1 MRRWCSESSSPDMS
15 LFSFLF
21 PSQVPKEHRKLL
33 AAVKSMTGVTP
44 KDPWVY
50 LNAFRRKGNSKS
62 QHQANLSYERL
73 EYLGDA
79 VLGVLLAEYLFDKY
93 PKGDEG
99 YLTSMRSKVVSRKA
113 LNRIAEKMGISK
125 WMSNSRRGGR
135 GGHTSVPG
143 NTLEALVGAVY
154 ADRGWKATRT
164 FVFKHMIEKHVNINS
179 VEREIVSYKSLLI
192 EWVQQNK
199 KRFDFVLQDEEGS
212 QHRKRFVF
220 KLLIDDKEVSE
231 GSGPSKKT
239 AEEAASKAACYELN
253 IHRRGNKPSRSRRP
267 QRKRPS

>member
-1 MRRWCSESSSPDMS
+1 MKREKTSWPSLHKVSGFGAEKHTAYQGGRSGRRRFI
-15 LFSFLF
+15 L
-21 PSQVPKEHRKLL
+21 
-33 AAVKSMTGVTP
+33 
-44 KDPWVY
+44 DPPN
-50 LNAFRRKGNSKS
+50 LGRTTANRRKPGLDTPSIYRHIS
-62 QHQANLSYERL
+62 QLDDWTSAANFRL
-73 EYLGDA
+73 RDYLRS
-79 VLGVLLAEYLFDKY
+79 V
-93 PKGDEG
+93 PP
-99 YLTSMRSKVVSRKA
+99 SNSKVVSRKA

-192 EWVQQNK
+192 EWVQKNK

-220 KLLIDDKEVSE
+220 KLLIDDKAVSE